1 MNARNNNTKKVKVAI
16 LGSGNIGTDLLVK
29 TLRSPYLECSI
40 FIGRNLSSKGM
51 SKALSLNVNVSNQG
65 SDAIIKNPDCCEI
78 VFDATSALSHQHH
91 AKILSGLHKIAI
103 DLTPAKVGHFCIPA
117 INLDECLKYNNINM
131 ITCGGQSSIPL
142 AHVIGQT
149 QKQVDYIE
157 VVSTIASKSA
167 GPATRLNLDE
177 YVDTTEKGIMLFSNC
192 KQAKAILNL
201 NPAEP
206 CINMQTTIS
215 ALVPEPDL
223 VALEK
228 SVNAMVAKIQQ
239 YVPNYRLVIPPTY
252 ENNRI
257 IMSVKV
263 QGMGDFLPS
272 YAGNLDII
280 NCAAIAV
287 AEEFAKKLTDSRG

>member
-1 MNARNNNTKKVKVAI
+1 
-16 LGSGNIGTDLLVK
+16 
-29 TLRSPYLECSI
+29 
-40 FIGRNLSSKGM
+40 
-51 SKALSLNVNVSNQG
+51 
-65 SDAIIKNPDCCEI
+65 
-78 VFDATSALSHQHH
+78 
-91 AKILSGLHKIAI
+91 
-103 DLTPAKVGHFCIPA
+103 
-117 INLDECLKYNNINM
+117 
-131 ITCGGQSSIPL
+131 
-142 AHVIGQT
+142 
-149 QKQVDYIE
+149 
-157 VVSTIASKSA
+157 
-167 GPATRLNLDE
+167 
-177 YVDTTEKGIMLFSNC
+177 
-192 KQAKAILNL
+192 
-201 NPAEP
+201 
-206 CINMQTTIS
+206 MQTTIS